1 MSNTSIGLARK
12 GSKYQMQRLALK
24 NNQHFLNSIIG
35 DSLIWIS
42 PKIEDEFREY
52 QLNNKKISKQLD
64 LKEGVFK
71 DFWPTRQSQWDG
83 IAIGESGTLYLF
95 EAKSHLTEIQPGK
108 NGKSE
113 ENNRLKYESIMQMA
127 KELFGI
133 QWNEETQM
141 RWCKKYYQ
149 ISNRIA
155 FQQKLIQLSK
165 DSKAFNN
172 VVMVFLNFVND
183 QTWQNDNKMVDTS
196 EKWDNH
202 YDDILSDMGIDRKL
216 LSKHNVRIIN
226 FDLLEIDK

>member
-1 MSNTSIGLARK
+1 MNLLCK
-12 GSKYQMQRLALK
+12 WQK
-24 NNQHFLNSIIG
+24 NYS
-35 DSLIWIS
+35 
-42 PKIEDEFREY
+42 
-52 QLNNKKISKQLD
+52 
-64 LKEGVFK
+64 
-71 DFWPTRQSQWDG
+71 
-83 IAIGESGTLYLF
+83 
-95 EAKSHLTEIQPGK
+95 
-108 NGKSE
+108 
-113 ENNRLKYESIMQMA
+113 
-127 KELFGI
+127 
-133 QWNEETQM
+133 EETQM

>member
-1 MSNTSIGLARK
+1 MSNTSIGRARK
-12 GSKYQMQRLALK
+12 GSKFQMQKLALK
-24 NNQHFLNSIIG
+24 ENQHFLNSKIG
-35 DSLIWIS
+35 DSLDWIS

-52 QLNNKKISKQLD
+52 QLNNKKISERLK
-64 LKEGVFK
+64 LKEGAFK
-71 DFWPTRQSQWDG
+71 DFWPSRQSQWDG

-127 KELFGI
+127 KDVFEI
-133 QWNEETQM
+133 QENEETRKM
-141 RWCKKYYQ
+141 WCKKYYQ

-165 DSKAFNN
+165 DSENFSN

-183 QTWQNDNKMVDTS
+183 QTWQNGKKMVDTS

-202 YDDILSDMGIDRKL
+202 FDNILNDMGIDRKKL
-216 LSKHNVRIIN
+216 NEHNVRIIN
-226 FDLLEIDK
+226 FDLLVINK